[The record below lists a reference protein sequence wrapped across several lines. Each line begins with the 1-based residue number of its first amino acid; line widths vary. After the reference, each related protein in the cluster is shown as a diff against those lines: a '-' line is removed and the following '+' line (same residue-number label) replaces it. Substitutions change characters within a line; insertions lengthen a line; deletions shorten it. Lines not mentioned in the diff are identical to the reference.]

1 MVKPKLIMER
11 AVRTQAMS
19 VRSAAIRVRS
29 RAKMSVILSSVSP
42 IFFLLHGIA
51 TG

>member
-1 MVKPKLIMER
+1 
-11 AVRTQAMS
+11 
-19 VRSAAIRVRS
+19 VRSN
-29 RAKMSVILSSVSP
+29 AKMSVILSSVSP